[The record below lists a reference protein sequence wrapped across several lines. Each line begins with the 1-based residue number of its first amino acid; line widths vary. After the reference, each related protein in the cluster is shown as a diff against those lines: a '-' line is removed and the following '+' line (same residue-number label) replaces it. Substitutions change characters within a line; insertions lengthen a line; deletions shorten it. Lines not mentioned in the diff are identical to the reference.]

1 MRLSQEGS
9 LRCDAW
15 ALEQLQRYENGK
27 LIMWSWI
34 SRGHVTLEEM
44 AAWHF
49 NNDIKEAEA
58 AMSRLKKGMAHLYS
72 LDSDIT
78 HDRQQKDSEVH
89 DADADA
95 PLEGETATFW
105 AIQAFNNEKADP
117 VPLPSW
123 FQLPIDNLI
132 LTWKK
137 ENEIWNKR
145 FEKRLE
151 QGKDQLAPKQNAAH
165 EAWKKTQER
174 ILVLDKKKEATVKNP
189 EKKKL
194 TNLKKT
200 CLALVIHPS
209 DDPCDLWIKAG
220 TGQKWALKL
229 LRGSVL
235 NDAPIP
241 EGMDH
246 FAGVGYKRNCC
257 TCMQIC

>member
-15 ALEQLQRYENGK
+15 ALEQLRRYENGK
-27 LIMWSWI
+27 LIMRSGI

-44 AAWHF
+44 TAWHF

-58 AMSRLKKGMAHLYS
+58 AMSRLKKGMAQLYS
-72 LDSDIT
+72 IDSDII
-78 HDRQQKDSEVH
+78 HDHRQQKGSEVH

-105 AIQAFNNEKADP
+105 AIQAPNNEKADP

-151 QGKDQLAPKQNAAH
+151 QGKAQLAPKQKAAH

-174 ILVLDKKKEATVKNP
+174 ILVLDKKKEAIVKKSR
-189 EKKKL
+189 EKKPNEFEEDML
-194 TNLKKT
+194 
-200 CLALVIHPS
+200 
-209 DDPCDLWIKAG
+209 G
-220 TGQKWALKL
+220 TGNSSVG
-229 LRGSVL
+229 GS
-235 NDAPIP
+235 
-241 EGMDH
+241 
-246 FAGVGYKRNCC
+246 K
-257 TCMQIC
+257 